1 MKEEIK
7 IVAVS
12 DTHGYH
18 RDVDVPYGD
27 VFIHAGDLMTCGY
40 KFNEV
45 KDFAQ
50 WFTSLPHPNKILV
63 AGNHDRL
70 FEGKDKN
77 KCLLE
82 FTNKPQQGNFHYLE
96 DSGVS
101 IKGWNFWGSPVQPWF
116 FNWAFNRN
124 RGDDIKKHWDKI
136 PLNTDILITHGP
148 PYGIGDQ
155 AIPHPLKRSDKF
167 IIPASEHCGCEDL
180 LDKVRQ
186 VNPELNIFGHIHGG
200 RGMYPA
206 TPQDQRDFK
215 EGYKT
220 HFDNVSFCDEQYNP
234 TGNCHTHWF
243 CARDD
248 EGKTL

>member
-77 KCLLE
+77 SVYWNLL
-82 FTNKPQQGNFHYLE
+82 TSH
-96 DSGVS
+96 
-101 IKGWNFWGSPVQPWF
+101 
-116 FNWAFNRN
+116 NRE
-124 RGDDIKKHWDKI
+124 I
-136 PLNTDILITHGP
+136 
-148 PYGIGDQ
+148 
-155 AIPHPLKRSDKF
+155 F
-167 IIPASEHCGCEDL
+167 IIWKTVEYL
-180 LDKVRQ
+180 LKDGTFGEVLCSLGFLTGRLIVIAVMILK
-186 VNPELNIFGHIHGG
+186 NIGTRFHSI
-200 RGMYPA
+200 RTY
-206 TPQDQRDFK
+206 
-215 EGYKT
+215 
-220 HFDNVSFCDEQYNP
+220 
-234 TGNCHTHWF
+234 
-243 CARDD
+243 
-248 EGKTL
+248 